1 MRAFFKWTLIV
12 LVVVLVMGAIQF
24 FRRMEE
30 LGQFTTLEKVSPGQC
45 RLLHA
50 PPGVE
55 DIQIDH
61 TARIAFLSSDDRR
74 ANAAGTLTRG
84 GIYVLGLDALEAP
97 ARLLTADAPK
107 TAFRPHGISLYTAP
121 DGTRT
126 LMAVNHLTAGNLD
139 TKWQANTVE
148 IFDVTGAGDT
158 LALTLRRTVSM
169 PEMTAPNDLVAVG
182 PDSFYVTNMVGSTSG
197 LGLALEAFFNL
208 HRSSLLYFDG
218 TKMTRVVEGLAYANG
233 VNVSKDGKTIFL
245 AESGAR
251 RLSAYS
257 RDAATGTLTLIQDG
271 FFGTGLDNIDVAPD
285 GALWIG
291 AHPRMGDF
299 LMHAS
304 DPKNLS
310 ASQVLR
316 VEPQAGGAARTL
328 YTDEGGEFSGLATA
342 VEFTGAD
349 GVKRFLAGPVFA
361 PYLLQCDWTAP
372 TPPGEPQQD

>member
-1 MRAFFKWTLIV
+1 M
-12 LVVVLVMGAIQF
+12 
-24 FRRMEE
+24 
-30 LGQFTTLEKVSPGQC
+30 
-45 RLLHA
+45 
-50 PPGVE
+50 
-55 DIQIDH
+55 
-61 TARIAFLSSDDRR
+61 
-74 ANAAGTLTRG
+74 
-84 GIYVLGLDALEAP
+84 
-97 ARLLTADAPK
+97 
-107 TAFRPHGISLYTAP
+107 
-121 DGTRT
+121 
-126 LMAVNHLTAGNLD
+126 
-139 TKWQANTVE
+139 
-148 IFDVTGAGDT
+148 TGAGDT

-245 AESGAR
+245 AGSGAR

-257 RDAATGTLTLIQDG
+257 RDAATGALTLIQDG

-304 DPKNLS
+304 DPKISRPVRSS
-310 ASQVLR
+310 ASNRRPAVPHAPSTPMR
-316 VEPQAGGAARTL
+316 VANSPASRRRSSSPAL
-328 YTDEGGEFSGLATA
+328 TA
-342 VEFTGAD
+342 
-349 GVKRFLAGPVFA
+349 
-361 PYLLQCDWTAP
+361 
-372 TPPGEPQQD
+372 